1 MAYQYDS
8 DLEFLRQCKNED
20 LEVLFNFLSYNRD
33 GQKRLNGKLLESEEY
48 KLYKENY
55 NKYWKR
61 IAEEFQM
68 YSSGTIPNI
77 QNTIGIPLS
86 FYLNQNKKL
95 YFKYN
100 EVLEQ
105 KLNDLKIYF
114 EKFFPV
120 ELKED
125 LLFLY
130 AVEKLFEKLSPA
142 EKKDLLLK
150 IGFEVVDLKEISI
163 KSIFEKKIIADDLK
177 FWKTCKIVAEFISR
191 KGLIYI
197 FERDY
202 AVNEIIF
209 ILIIAGLRRINKENK

>member
-95 YFKYN
+95 YFCFLNLMFLAVYI
-100 EVLEQ
+100 VL
-105 KLNDLKIYF
+105 
-114 EKFFPV
+114 
-120 ELKED
+120 
-125 LLFLY
+125 
-130 AVEKLFEKLSPA
+130 LS
-142 EKKDLLLK
+142 L
-150 IGFEVVDLKEISI
+150 
-163 KSIFEKKIIADDLK
+163 
-177 FWKTCKIVAEFISR
+177 
-191 KGLIYI
+191 
-197 FERDY
+197 
-202 AVNEIIF
+202 
-209 ILIIAGLRRINKENK
+209 